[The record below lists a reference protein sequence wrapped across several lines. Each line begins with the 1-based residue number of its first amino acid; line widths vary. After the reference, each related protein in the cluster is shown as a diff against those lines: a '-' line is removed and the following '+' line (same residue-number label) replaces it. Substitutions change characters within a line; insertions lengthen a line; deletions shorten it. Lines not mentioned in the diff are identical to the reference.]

1 MTITSASPTQGLVWQ
16 PGPTEIGRSR
26 ILKFAAAAD
35 CATISE
41 LGAKAYEKP
50 SWFWG
55 TVSEWLELDW
65 QETPTAT
72 LDQLDEPHA
81 TKWFVNGKFNA
92 ADNAVHRW
100 VRAGRGN
107 ETALAWEVENGES
120 GKWTFDELAAEVD
133 RVSRGLLNSGVKFGD
148 TVGIQLPMVKEAAVA
163 QLACAKIG
171 AISVPIFSGFGAT
184 AVADRLRIAGA
195 KAHIV
200 ANGFDRRG
208 RVVALR
214 PEAAVA
220 LKGVESLH
228 TTVVVALVPG
238 NIDPALPGEVAWE
251 ALGAEAPAAPL
262 EAATCPADHP
272 LLIAF
277 TSGTTGAPKGIV
289 LSHAGFAVKAA
300 SDVAFSFD
308 VGRGDV
314 AMWVTDPGWIMS
326 PITVLGGLIAG
337 SSVALYSGSPD
348 FPSAGRIWDVVR
360 NLNVTMLGVSP
371 TLIRSLMTQDSD
383 AADID
388 LGSLRVL
395 ASSGEAWTPD
405 AYEWLFER
413 VAQGQLPVINY
424 SGGTEVSGAILTNF
438 TAQPIH
444 PCGFAGPLPGM
455 GADVVDADG
464 NSVGTGIGEL
474 ALRRPSP
481 GMPITFWGA
490 PERYYSTYWNRW
502 AATWFHGD
510 WVEVNNEKVWFV
522 RGRSDDT
529 LKIAGKRLGPAE
541 VESVVNSVP
550 SVVESAAISIPD
562 PIKGEALVI
571 FARVAPGTENTRELA
586 QIISDVVS
594 RDLGKPLKPKLVH
607 VVDTLPRTR
616 SGKILR
622 RVIRSVYLGETP
634 GDTSSLEDPAS
645 LSAIGGGR

>member
-1 MTITSASPTQGLVWQ
+1 MTTPSASLSHGLMWQ
-16 PGPTEIGRSR
+16 PGPTEIHRSR
-26 ILKFAAAAD
+26 ILKFAAAAG
-35 CATISE
+35 CAAISE
-41 LGAKAYEKP
+41 LGTKAHEEP
-50 SWFWG
+50 SWFWKA
-55 TVSEWLELDW
+55 VSEWLELDW
-65 QETPTAT
+65 QTPPTST
-72 LDQLDEPHA
+72 LDQLRDPHA
-81 TKWFVNGKFNA
+81 TKWFVNGKFNVTA
-92 ADNAVHRW
+92 NAVDRW
-100 VRAGRGN
+100 VTAGRAN

-120 GKWTFDELAAEVD
+120 GKWTFGELAREVD
-133 RVSRGLLNSGVKFGD
+133 RISRGLLASGVKFGD
-148 TVGIQLPMVKEAAVA
+148 TVGMQLPMVKEAAVA

-195 KAHIV
+195 TAHIV

-208 RVVALR
+208 RVVPLR
-214 PEAAVA
+214 AEAAAA
-220 LKGVESLH
+220 LQSVESLR
-228 TTVVVALVPG
+228 TTVVVSLVPG
-238 NIDPALPGEVAWE
+238 NNEPYLPGEVAWE
-251 ALGAEAPAAPL
+251 VLGADGPETPLPAAQ
-262 EAATCPADHP
+262 CPADHP

-300 SDVAFSFD
+300 SDAAFSFD

-348 FPSAGRIWDVVR
+348 FPSASRIWDVVR

-371 TLIRSLMTQDSD
+371 TLIRSLMTQDVEP
-383 AADID
+383 AEID
-388 LGSLRVL
+388 LGNLRVL

-413 VAQGQLPVINY
+413 VARSELPIINY
-424 SGGTEVSGAILTNF
+424 SGGTEVSGAILSNF
-438 TAQPIH
+438 TALPIH

-464 NSVGTGIGEL
+464 NSVGTGLGEL

-490 PERYYSTYWNRW
+490 PERYFSTYWDRW
-502 AATWFHGD
+502 SGTWFHGD
-510 WVEVNNEKVWFV
+510 WVEVDDENVWYV

-541 VESVVNSVP
+541 VESVVNGIA

-571 FARVAPGTENTRELA
+571 FARVAAGTANADDLA
-586 QIISDVVS
+586 KLISDVVA
-594 RDLGKPLKPKLVH
+594 RELGKPLKPKFVH

-622 RVIRSVYLGETP
+622 RVIRSVYLGNP
-634 GDTSSLEDPAS
+634 AGDTSSLEDPSS
-645 LSAIGGGR
+645 LSVIGCVR

>member
-1 MTITSASPTQGLVWQ
+1 MTTTPVSVSHGLVWQ
-16 PGPTEIGRSR
+16 PGPTEIRRSR
-26 ILKFAAAAD
+26 ILNFAAAAD

-41 LGAKAYEKP
+41 LGVKANEEP

-55 TVSEWLELDW
+55 TVSDWLELDW
-65 QETPTAT
+65 QETPTAV
-72 LDQLDEPHA
+72 LDQLSEPHA
-81 TKWFVNGKFNA
+81 TKWFVNGKFNVT
-92 ADNAVHRW
+92 DNAVDRW
-100 VRAGRGN
+100 VRAGRGH
-107 ETALAWEVENGES
+107 ETALAWEVENGET
-120 GKWTFDELAAEVD
+120 GKWTFHELAREVD
-133 RVSRGLLNSGVKFGD
+133 RVSRGLLASGVKFGD

-195 KAHIV
+195 TAHIV

-208 RVVALR
+208 WVVSLRAETAAALQ
-214 PEAAVA
+214 
-220 LKGVESLH
+220 GVESLH
-228 TTVVVALVPG
+228 TTVVVSLVPG
-238 NIDPALPGEVAWE
+238 ASDPGLPGEVAWE
-251 ALGAEAPAAPL
+251 DLGAEGPGTPLQAAQ
-262 EAATCPADHP
+262 CPADHP

-289 LSHAGFAVKAA
+289 LGHAGFAVKAA
-300 SDVAFSFD
+300 SDAAFSFD

-371 TLIRSLMTQDSD
+371 TLIRSLMSQD
-383 AADID
+383 AEPLEID
-388 LGSLRVL
+388 LGNLRVL

-405 AYEWLFER
+405 AYEWLFDR
-413 VAQGQLPVINY
+413 VAGGELPVINY
-424 SGGTEVSGAILTNF
+424 SGGTEVSGGILSNF
-438 TAQPIH
+438 TALPIH
-444 PCGFAGPLPGM
+444 PCGFAAPMPGM
-455 GADVVDADG
+455 AADIVDGEG
-464 NSVGTGIGEL
+464 NSIGTGLGEL

-490 PERYYSTYWNRW
+490 PERYHSTYWNRW
-502 AATWFHGD
+502 AGTWFHGD
-510 WVEVNNEKVWFV
+510 WVEVSDEKVWYV

-541 VESVVNSVP
+541 VESVVNSIP

-571 FARVAPGTENTRELA
+571 FARVAPGTAGTDELEKL
-586 QIISDVVS
+586 ISDVVS
-594 RDLGKPLKPKLVH
+594 RDLGKPLKPKVVH

-622 RVIRSVYLGETP
+622 RVIRSVYLGDLP
-634 GDTSSLEDPAS
+634 GDTSSLEDPGS
-645 LSAIGGGR
+645 LSVIGSAR